1 MLDNFSNIVFL
12 SNLTKSKSIIFQQT
26 YITKAAPFIEAY
38 EVSKVT
44 LL

>member
-12 SNLTKSKSIIFQQT
+12 SNLTKSKSIISQQA
-26 YITKAAPFIEAY
+26 YITKAAPSIEAY